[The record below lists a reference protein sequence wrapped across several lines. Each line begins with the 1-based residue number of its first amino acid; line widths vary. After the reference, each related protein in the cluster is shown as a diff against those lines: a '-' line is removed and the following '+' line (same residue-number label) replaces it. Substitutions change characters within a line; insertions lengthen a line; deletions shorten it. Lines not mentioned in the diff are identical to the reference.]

1 MSLYS
6 DKEFDKI
13 ILDRE
18 SMRSVRQ
25 FGYYKINESIKRNS
39 ISTSI
44 IATGL
49 GALLGDPTLIY
60 FGFSVY
66 QAQTEVS

>member
-1 MSLYS
+1 MRLYS
-6 DKEFDKI
+6 DKELDEILLDKESKR
-13 ILDRE
+13 RE
-18 SMRSVRQ
+18 KQ
-25 FGYYKINESIKRNS
+25 FGYYKINKSLKRNS
-39 ISTSI
+39 LSASI
-44 IATGL
+44 MATGL